1 MKQNLIRWS
10 VIRTAVFPGGLFTE
24 GPMIENRCSQAPI
37 NRAKLNLGAPTH
49 NLLCNYMS
57 ECHEQ
62 ETHVISPLSFLCN
75 WIIVID
81 VLHCNVVNIN
91 VVTTIYTSFIYM
103 SCGNYHMIIM
113 NVLLFGDGI

>member
-1 MKQNLIRWS
+1 M
-10 VIRTAVFPGGLFTE
+10 T
-24 GPMIENRCSQAPI
+24 ENRCSQAPI

-49 NLLCNYMS
+49 NLLNNYMS

-81 VLHCNVVNIN
+81 ILH
-91 VVTTIYTSFIYM
+91 
-103 SCGNYHMIIM
+103 
-113 NVLLFGDGI
+113 